1 MGVISRALGQIL
13 VFIYE
18 NLAFESY
25 GLAIILFTIF
35 VKLLLLPLTIKQYK
49 SSMKMQE
56 IQPLIR
62 EIQRKYKNDPQM
74 QNQELLKVYQ
84 EHNFSPTS
92 GCLPA
97 LIQLPIMVS
106 LYYVI
111 REPLTYM
118 FNMTKDQIEALVN
131 ELNQA
136 ANGLSQI
143 NMKSIY
149 YQIEAALRSGKLDV
163 VENIG
168 FIKFDL
174 GKIPKLNFTEDVATY
189 LPLLLIPIL
198 AVLATYFSSKLMM
211 MRTQSVKDS
220 ANSKNSKNQKQ
231 DDMSASMNKSMMWI
245 APIMTGIISFQAPA
259 ALGLYWLTSNV
270 FQIIQE
276 FIINKFIM
284 KKKEDTNS

>member
-92 GCLPA
+92 GCLLA

>member
-1 MGVISRALGQIL
+1 MGIISQLLGQIL

-18 NLAFESY
+18 NLSFGSY
-25 GLAIILFTIF
+25 GLAIIIFTIF
-35 VKLLLLPLTIKQYK
+35 VKLLLLPLSIKQYK

-56 IQPLIR
+56 MQPLIQ

-74 QNQELLKVYQ
+74 QNQELLKIYK
-84 EHNFSPTS
+84 EHNFSPAS

-118 FNMTKDQIEALVN
+118 FNMTKEQIETLVN
-131 ELNQA
+131 QLNQA
-136 ANGLSQI
+136 ANGLPQI

-149 YQIEAALRSGKLDV
+149 FQIEAALRSGKLDV
-163 VENIG
+163 VENLG
-168 FIKFDL
+168 FMKIDL

-189 LPLLLIPIL
+189 LPLLLIP
-198 AVLATYFSSKLMM
+198 VLAIVSTYLSSKLLMA
-211 MRTQSVKDS
+211 RTQNLK
-220 ANSKNSKNQKQ
+220 NSKNSNNQKQ
-231 DDMSASMNKSMMWI
+231 DDMSASMNKSMMFV
-245 APIMTGIISFQAPA
+245 APIMTGIIAFQAPA

-276 FIINKFIM
+276 LIINKFIF
-284 KKKEDTNS
+284 KKKEDSNS